1 LNDWTT
7 KNAYPLPLISEIMDK
22 LKGAKYFL
30 KFNVQWGYNNV
41 QIQSGDEWKAA
52 FKKKLRTI

>member
-1 LNDWTT
+1 MV

-30 KFNVQWGYNNV
+30 KFDV
-41 QIQSGDEWKAA
+41 
-52 FKKKLRTI
+52 